1 MRRIIPNKQAVLLF
15 QLPTLLVAALLFATG
30 CGEEQDETDLFVLP
44 ESGTI
49 RSTGQTKEFAL
60 VAKPSKWLLS
70 SEVVVEAY
78 TYNGQVPGPTIRVTE
93 GDTVKVTVQ
102 NRLPEP
108 TSIHWHG
115 LHLPFEQDGAAPLN
129 QKPIQ
134 PGEVYTYEFMASHA
148 GTFMYHPHVL
158 GNDAEQ
164 IDKGLYGVF
173 IIDPQGATPHFDRE
187 YTLLLSG
194 WRKSQE
200 MGMGGQMN
208 NPGDMAVMDYSRW
221 TINGKL
227 YPETEPLQVKKGE
240 RVRIRLVNVSNMNHP
255 MHLHGHD
262 VRVIA
267 MDGEPVRNPQRM
279 NTVSVH
285 PGQTL
290 DLELIADNPGV
301 WVFHCHELH
310 HAESGMMTT
319 VVYEGTQPK
328 EVKQDHQNNGGMP
341 MKRR

>member
-1 MRRIIPNKQAVLLF
+1 MRSIIPNKQAILLYL
-15 QLPTLLVAALLFATG
+15 LPTLLLVAG
-30 CGEEQDETDLFVLP
+30 CGEEKDEMDLFVLP

-49 RSTGQTKEFAL
+49 RPTGKTKEFTL

-70 SEVVVEAY
+70 SEVVVDAY
-78 TYNGQVPGPTIRVTE
+78 TFNGQVPGPTIRVTE
-93 GDTVKVTVQ
+93 GDQVKITMQ
-102 NRLPEP
+102 NQLPEP

-115 LHLPFEQDGAAPLN
+115 LHVPFDQDGASPLN
-129 QKPIQ
+129 QEPIQ

-173 IIDPQGATPHFDRE
+173 IIDLQGSQPHFDRE
-187 YTLLLSG
+187 YTMMLNG
-194 WRKSQE
+194 WRVPQ
-200 MGMGGQMN
+200 MIRNGGHMGGEMPEDQM
-208 NPGDMAVMDYSRW
+208 DMMDYNTWS
-221 TINGKL
+221 INGKL
-227 YPETEPLQVKKGE
+227 YPETEPLRVKEGE
-240 RVRIRLVNVSNMNHP
+240 HIRVRLINLSNMNHP

-262 VRVIA
+262 FRVIA
-267 MDGEPVRNPQRM
+267 IDGEPVANPQRM

-290 DLELIADNPGV
+290 DVEFLADNPGV

-310 HAESGMMTT
+310 HAAGGMMTT
-319 VVYEGTQPK
+319 VVYDGFNADLEAIPG
-328 EVKQDHQNNGGMP
+328 HQNGGMP
-341 MKRR
+341 MKENR